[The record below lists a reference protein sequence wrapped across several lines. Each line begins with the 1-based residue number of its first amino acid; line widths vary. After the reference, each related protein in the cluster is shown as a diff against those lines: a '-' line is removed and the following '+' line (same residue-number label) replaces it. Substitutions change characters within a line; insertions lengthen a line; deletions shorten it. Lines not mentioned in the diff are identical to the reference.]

1 MAEKKLSDLSTGND
15 EVKVDSS
22 KKGVESKSSPR
33 KTAKKKG
40 KGSKPTLELSWP
52 NFIREASQEDIEKR
66 FTRDINKI
74 ISKYEGVLPTYC
86 FLAIMDPESN
96 IGAYDLDQIYNALSE
111 LNPEHDKDIFLILLS
126 RGGSI
131 EPSYQISKLCKSFSK
146 EKFVVAVPRQA
157 KSAATLIALGAD
169 QIHMGPLGQLG
180 PIDPQLGGLP
190 ALGVSQALA
199 SIASVS
205 EKYPGS
211 SDMFARY
218 LRMALT
224 VEQIGYCERIS
235 YSAAQYAER
244 LLLTKQSLS
253 KKAPD
258 IARVLVH
265 EYKDHGFVIDIE
277 EARQHLGSDW
287 ILDGTNEITLA
298 EEVYKLF
305 DRVNLFLNIYKNK
318 RLLVLGKLDTGI
330 LIFDKQRR

>member
-1 MAEKKLSDLSTGND
+1 MTDKKLSDLSTSDD
-15 EVKVDSS
+15 EIKVDSS
-22 KKGVESKSSPR
+22 KKGS
-33 KTAKKKG
+33 KKKTS
-40 KGSKPTLELSWP
+40 SKKTPIKKEKRSKTTLELSWP
-52 NFIREASQEDIEKR
+52 NFIQEASQRDIEKR
-66 FTRDINKI
+66 FTKDINKI
-74 ISKYEGVLPTYC
+74 ISKYEDVLSNYC

-111 LNPEHDKDIFLILLS
+111 LNPEHDKDILLILLS
-126 RGGSI
+126 KGGSI

-199 SIASVS
+199 SIASLS
-205 EKYPGS
+205 EKHPGS

-235 YSAAQYAER
+235 NSAAQYAER
-244 LLLTKQSLS
+244 LLLTKKDLS

-258 IARVLVH
+258 IARVLVY

-287 ILDGTNEITLA
+287 ILDSTNEITLA

-305 DRVNLFLNIYKNK
+305 DLVNLFLDLYKNK
-318 RLLVLGKLDTGI
+318 RLLILGKLDTGI